1 MNKIKTIIKKEWAEV
16 FKNRWVLFSVI
27 FMPLLMTAIP
37 LVMLGVMRSDT
48 SMEMDID
55 SGLDAGVPEAFRS
68 FCPEDL
74 SGSECFQ
81 VYMVS
86 QFMLLFMITPLI
98 LPVNIAAYSIVGEK
112 TTRSLEPLLATP
124 ITTMELLAGKN
135 LAAVIPAVAATW
147 LGFLIYA
154 VGARLL
160 IVSDKVVAALLNP
173 LWWLGIIVG
182 GPLLAILSV
191 NFSLMV
197 SSRVNDPRV
206 AEQLS
211 AVVIMPLMVLFFG
224 QIAGFLILNT
234 LLVIVLILLL
244 IAVDALL
251 VYLGVRLFQR
261 ETILTRWK

>member
-1 MNKIKTIIKKEWAEV
+1 MNKVKTIIKKEWAEV
-16 FKNRWVLFSVI
+16 FKNRLVLFSVI
-27 FMPLLMTAIP
+27 FLPLLMTALP
-37 LVMLGVMRSDT
+37 LFMLGVMRTDASLADLESD
-48 SMEMDID
+48 M
-55 SGLDAGVPEAFRS
+55 DAGVPEAFLS
-68 FCPEDL
+68 FCPEGI

-98 LPVNIAAYSIVGEK
+98 IPVNIAAYSIVGEK

-124 ITTMELLAGKN
+124 ITTLELLAGKN

-147 LGFLIYA
+147 IGFLVYA
-154 VGARLL
+154 LGARLM
-160 IVSDKVVAALLNP
+160 IVSDQVLGALLNP
-173 LWWLGIIVG
+173 LWWAGIIIG

-211 AVVIMPLMVLFFG
+211 GVVIMPLMVLFFG
-224 QIAGFLILNT
+224 QIAGFLILNAT
-234 LLVIVLILLL
+234 LVLVLILLL

-251 VYLGVRLFQR
+251 IYLGVRLFQR